1 MINLLIFLAVL
12 GLVVYGLERNHRRQ
26 RPPRM
31 NGSVNFEDRD
41 VPRAHDEAH
50 AIPPKRES
58 TVPVARV
65 QGSVRSS
72 PAFR

>member
-1 MINLLIFLAVL
+1 MISLLILLAVL

-41 VPRAHDEAH
+41 APRRQADLA
-50 AIPPKRES
+50 AV
-58 TVPVARV
+58 TA
-65 QGSVRSS
+65 S
-72 PAFR
+72 P